1 MIDVNAETI
10 VTFTQLARRLP
21 HRRNGR
27 PTHVSTIHRWR
38 AAGIQGVQ
46 TRCGS
51 LRRQWAA
58 WTHVDAGSVFPGDT
72 PTRDFRGAGAAPG
85 RNSRSHHLPEAIG
98 LRGHSKGPPQ
108 RLSAVGSRCRLE
120 KSST

>member
-38 AAGIQGVQ
+38 AAGVRGVQ
-46 TRCGS
+46 LDAVRLGGTWATSLEAYAQFCAALTRAAGGS
-51 LRRQWAA
+51 SATPTSTPSRQ
-58 WTHVDAGSVFPGDT
+58 VDALLDA
-72 PTRDFRGAGAAPG
+72 AG
-85 RNSRSHHLPEAIG
+85 L
-98 LRGHSKGPPQ
+98 
-108 RLSAVGSRCRLE
+108 
-120 KSST
+120 